1 VKWLA
6 QACGAQV
13 WGVRGVG
20 GLKMM
25 IWTRKSGL
33 RFLIEVLVLKF
44 FAVTPDKQIIMNS
57 FEIGCF

>member
-1 VKWLA
+1 
-6 QACGAQV
+6 
-13 WGVRGVG
+13 VG